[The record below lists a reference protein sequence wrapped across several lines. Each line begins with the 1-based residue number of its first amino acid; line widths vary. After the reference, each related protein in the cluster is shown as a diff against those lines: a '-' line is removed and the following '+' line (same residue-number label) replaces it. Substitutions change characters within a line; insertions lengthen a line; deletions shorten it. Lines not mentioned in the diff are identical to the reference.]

1 MLIEY
6 STTVGM
12 SCKPKPYEGKIQSS
26 TSLGNFDSLHS
37 RVPGIFV
44 TKLIMTLVHKLE
56 AIAYF
61 RHNDGFYKLSRK
73 LWHDI
78 GSIN

>member
-1 MLIEY
+1 MKKVLIEY
-6 STTVGM
+6 STTAGM
-12 SCKPKPYEGKIQSS
+12 SCKPKPYEGKIQWS
-26 TSLGNFDSLHS
+26 TSLRNFDSLHS

-61 RHNDGFYKLSRK
+61 RHNYGFYGLSQK
-73 LWHDI
+73 LW
-78 GSIN
+78 